1 MKLAA
6 AICAAGLLLLAA
18 PGASAQTQGSNRPA
32 AASSRTVSVLDPN
45 GLTTPTTLLRPPKGH
60 ILSAR
65 DAIAIAALNP
75 KVRAVRERHGRRVT
89 SRAFLKG
96 SDRWQVSYYDGDKE
110 IAQVLIDDRSG
121 RVLESWT
128 GFQVAWSMARGYPG
142 AFGRKANAWY
152 VWIPLCV
159 LFVAPFV
166 DPRRPFRLLHL
177 DLLVLVG
184 LLSVSLAFFN
194 HGEIGVSVPLAAPVL
209 LYLLVRMLFAGFRP
223 RPGRAPPRLLVPW
236 RWLLVATIFLIG
248 FRVTLNV
255 TDGNVIDVGY
265 SGVIGANHL
274 VHGKPLYGDFP
285 KDNEHGDTYG
295 PVNYYAYVPFERLWP
310 WSGRWDD
317 LPAAHAAAVAFDV
330 LTIAGLFL
338 LGWRRRGPPLGAALA
353 YAWAACPWTLLVSSS
368 GANDSLVALLVVLAL
383 LLAARPAARGGAI
396 ALAGLTKFGPLALAP
411 LFATYRDGSRSLHPL
426 RLLAYLAGFAV
437 TAAVA
442 MLPVL
447 LHGDLHTFYDRTLAY
462 QGERGSP
469 FSIWGL
475 EGNLGF
481 EQGAWKI
488 GAIALALLVA
498 FVPRRRDLRT
508 LAALSA
514 AVLLAAQLGLT
525 HWFYLYV
532 VWFLPPLFLAL
543 FDPPAPAAPPAAVT
557 PPAREAEAARSR
569 PRVVA
574 GSLG

>member
-1 MKLAA
+1 LAA
-6 AICAAGLLLLAA
+6 AICAAVLLLLA
-18 PGASAQTQGSNRPA
+18 PGASAQTQGSERPA
-32 AASSRTVSVLDPN
+32 SASSRTVSVVDPN
-45 GLTTPTTLLRPPKGH
+45 GLTAPRTLTRPPKGH
-60 ILSAR
+60 VLSAR
-65 DAIAIAALNP
+65 DATAIAALNP
-75 KVRAVRERHGRRVT
+75 KIRAERERQGRGVT
-89 SRAFLKG
+89 SRAFMKG
-96 SDRWQVSYYDGDKE
+96 SDRWQVSYYKDGKE

-121 RVLESWT
+121 SVLEAWT

-142 AFGRKANAWY
+142 AFGRKVNAWY

-184 LLSVSLAFFN
+184 LLSASLAFFN
-194 HGEIGVSVPLAAPVL
+194 HGKIGVSVPLAAPPL
-209 LYLLVRMLFAGFRP
+209 LYLLIRMLLAGFRP
-223 RPGRAPPRLLVPW
+223 RPPRAPPRTLVPW

-265 SGVIGANHL
+265 SGVVGANHL

-285 KDNEHGDTYG
+285 KDNQHGDTYG
-295 PVNYYAYVPFERLWP
+295 PVNYYAYVPFERAWP
-310 WSGRWDD
+310 WSGHWDD
-317 LPAAHAAAVAFDV
+317 LPAAHGAAIGFDL
-330 LTIAGLFL
+330 LTIGGLFL

-353 YAWAACPWTLLVSSS
+353 YAWATCPWTLLVSSS
-368 GANDSLVALLVVLAL
+368 GANDTLVALLVVLAL
-383 LLAARPAARGGAI
+383 LLAARPAARGAAI

-411 LFATYRDGSRSLHPL
+411 LFATYREGRRSLHPL

-447 LHGDLHTFYDRTLAY
+447 IHGDLHTFYDRTLAY

-469 FSIWGL
+469 FSIWGF
-475 EGNLGF
+475 EGDLGF
-481 EQGAWKI
+481 EQAVWKI
-488 GAIALALLVA
+488 GAIALAVLVA

-514 AVLLAAQLGLT
+514 AVLLAAQLGIT

-532 VWFLPPLFLAL
+532 VWFLPPLFLVL
-543 FDPPAPAAPPAAVT
+543 FDPPAPAPPPAPVT
-557 PPAREAEAARSR
+557 PPAQRAEAARSR
-569 PRVVA
+569 QPVAA